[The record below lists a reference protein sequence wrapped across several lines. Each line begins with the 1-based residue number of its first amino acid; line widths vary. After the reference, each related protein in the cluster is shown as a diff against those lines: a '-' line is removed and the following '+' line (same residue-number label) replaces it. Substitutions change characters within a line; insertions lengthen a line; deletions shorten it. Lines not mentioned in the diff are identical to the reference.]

1 MVRGYH
7 EYQAIWSDPYVGE
20 ELICE
25 REVGNSHDPQAVVLK
40 KEIDGD
46 LRIVGHVPRRISSS
60 CSIFIRRGGSIKCS
74 ITGSRRYSSDLPQG
88 GLEIPCIL
96 IFTTKCAELRDK
108 TTKVLESVLSVKVR
122 EMDLATQN
130 CTPKAEIEIVPP
142 QAEPQVQIKKE
153 PAELPASN
161 SSVDLTG
168 MMDNCMAISPVK
180 KNPNCLILKKS

>member
-25 REVGNSHDPQAVVLK
+25 REVGNSHDPQVVALK
-40 KEIDGD
+40 KEIGIDGH
-46 LRIVGHVPRRISSS
+46 LRLVGHVPRRISSS

-74 ITGSRRYSSDLPQG
+74 ITGSRCYSSDLPQG

-108 TTKVLESVLSVKVR
+108 TKKFWSLCCLSKF
-122 EMDLATQN
+122 MKWT
-130 CTPKAEIEIVPP
+130 
-142 QAEPQVQIKKE
+142 
-153 PAELPASN
+153 
-161 SSVDLTG
+161 
-168 MMDNCMAISPVK
+168 
-180 KNPNCLILKKS
+180 